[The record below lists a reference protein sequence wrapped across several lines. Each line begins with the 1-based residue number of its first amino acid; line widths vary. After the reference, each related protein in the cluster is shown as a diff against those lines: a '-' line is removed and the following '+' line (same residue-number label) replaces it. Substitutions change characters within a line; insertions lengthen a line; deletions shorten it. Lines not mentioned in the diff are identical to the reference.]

1 MGQSTQSVLP
11 LDFEIDYVRL
21 YQDVTDGR
29 RARLQCSPD
38 DHPTKEWIDG
48 HHLDC
53 GLPGASF
60 VSITGKASTAA
71 NSSHSSH
78 SMPQQPQQP
87 QWFKQAPLDPQ
98 HPSLSPIHKHTQTL
112 SRPLYACS
120 ASSSHSQAHSSYD
133 PYSSYSKPLPS
144 AYLAV
149 YVSSQLSGCNRRQ
162 PSSSHQSTSP
172 HTLDF
177 IPHHSITRRPAL
189 QTHAVPPSLQA
200 CSHSPLTPPSPSLT
214 PASTLPHP
222 LHPPPIATGILTIQ
236 ITYLLHTPS
245 APTHQPSTTTILLP
259 MLIAFTLP
267 LIATTILRLPHP
279 AMRYQPIRPPDQ
291 WQPR

>member
-1 MGQSTQSVLP
+1 MVRAVQGPTKGRHLSASHAHITSHTHPFPPFPLPPCLPTHIHTGVVITRIEGSAFRSRGGLPNRQFPQEPMYILLGLKISPDRWGNPDESVLP

-38 DHPTKEWIDG
+38 DHPTKEWIEG
-48 HHLDC
+48 HHLDY

-71 NSSHSSH
+71 QQPHSCHSSHSSH
-78 SMPQQPQQP
+78 SSHSG
-87 QWFKQAPLDPQ
+87 KQAPLTSP
-98 HPSLSPIHKHTQTL
+98 HPSLPLPIHKHTQTL

-120 ASSSHSQAHSSYD
+120 ASSSPSQAHSSYA

-162 PSSSHQSTSP
+162 PSSSHQSTS
-172 HTLDF
+172 
-177 IPHHSITRRPAL
+177 HSYSRF
-189 QTHAVPPSLQA
+189 HS
-200 CSHSPLTPPSPSLT
+200 SPLYYPP
-214 PASTLPHP
+214 
-222 LHPPPIATGILTIQ
+222 
-236 ITYLLHTPS
+236 
-245 APTHQPSTTTILLP
+245 
-259 MLIAFTLP
+259 
-267 LIATTILRLPHP
+267 
-279 AMRYQPIRPPDQ
+279 
-291 WQPR
+291 